1 MIPAMHKPVKK
12 WCGRLGALL
21 AACLLPLWVP
31 APAPGALPPATGLA
45 APRPALGPW
54 TPAEAPANI
63 FLAQR
68 NHGRGDGEALSDPE
82 RQHLQQQYRK
92 WRALPPE
99 EQEKL
104 RRRQQELE
112 RMPPESRRLY
122 QKRFQ
127 QWQDLPDSERRQLRR
142 QLDNWDRLSPGEQEA
157 IRRRFQD

>member
-1 MIPAMHKPVKK
+1 MIPVMRKPVTIRR
-12 WCGRLGALL
+12 GRLWAVLV
-21 AACLLPLWVP
+21 ACLLSLC
-31 APAPGALPPATGLA
+31 APVGAPGALPPAAVLEA
-45 APRPALGPW
+45 QPVFLRPAAA
-54 TPAEAPANI
+54 AEAPANL

-68 NHGRGDGEALSDPE
+68 GRGRGDREALSDRE

-127 QWQDLPDSERRQLRR
+127 QWQNLPDAERRQLRR
-142 QLDNWDRLSPGEQEA
+142 QLDDWERLSPREQEA
-157 IRRRFQD
+157 IRRRFRD